1 MSDNQQ
7 PTALVARRRDDR
19 DRCIE
24 ALQIANAKG
33 PGNLDV
39 PALRRLLD
47 FDKSEFAIVMRRIF
61 DAVNAVINGEQPGSP
76 PRFVDCPHCNEPLE
90 APHVFR
96 DRLRSSRLRFSHFRA
111 GPAPRPSPQSRS
123 AVSANDRY

>member
-47 FDKSEFAIVMRRIF
+47 FDKSEFAIVPFLYRARG
-61 DAVNAVINGEQPGSP
+61 APNTRGGRCHLANINGLHL
-76 PRFVDCPHCNEPLE
+76 CT
-90 APHVFR
+90 A
-96 DRLRSSRLRFSHFRA
+96 
-111 GPAPRPSPQSRS
+111 
-123 AVSANDRY
+123 

>member
-24 ALQIANAKG
+24 ALQIANANG

-47 FDKSEFAIVMRRIF
+47 FDKSEFAIVMRGHFFAGR
-61 DAVNAVINGEQPGSP
+61 GSP
-76 PRFVDCPHCNEPLE
+76 TAATGAIWRTSMACSSVPPNRG
-90 APHVFR
+90 
-96 DRLRSSRLRFSHFRA
+96 LRCKQASSRRRRRL
-111 GPAPRPSPQSRS
+111 APS
-123 AVSANDRY
+123 